1 MACAAAGSVPRESA
15 DEELFLPPATMGQV
29 PQAAWIMARLC
40 PVHLQHAWPISSMAR
55 KVVTSALKD
64 RTAVSLILPLFQAF
78 TMDAGSKSTKVRVA
92 ELCERLEEYAALAMG
107 TGSTTVGRALG
118 HPKHSARGSDASSD
132 TGSRGGGSGE
142 RRQSPLVP
150 REPDPIRA
158 SMAAAPG
165 SVSPMAVRR
174 MVGGRFGP
182 LHTPAGTVIL
192 SYPTMRGV
200 AEALVRTANGEGPAG
215 ADAGGAAGSTDDVFS
230 PLASSTACDTPDS
243 RGAAAA
249 GQDKLPP
256 PEMRVRIT
264 GFGVEPAS
272 RHEGLAAKRSIAWG
286 RFPDGWPNISLDRVK
301 DVRYNTVALLLD
313 LRHPESL
320 FEQLCVLYS
329 LPQYG
334 ALRLR
339 VVVPYFPGQSD
350 RISQSGEVATAWV
363 LARLLSQ
370 LPPCGSGP
378 AQLIVMDIHALQ
390 ERHFFL
396 DQVQVRPRSCV
407 GLVRERLLRS
417 PDAADIAIAWPDDGA
432 AKRFASHF
440 HRCGHAVF
448 PLVICHK
455 RREGNRR
462 VVHIAEGDPTGKVV
476 CIVDDLVQSGGT
488 LLQCAEALLAAGAV
502 RVMAYVTHA
511 VFPDES
517 WRRFTAQD
525 CPIDTFFITD
535 TIPEMAD
542 RLRGVAPFE
551 VLSIAPVLADLL
563 GLDDHLTP
571 ESC

>member
-1 MACAAAGSVPRESA
+1 
-15 DEELFLPPATMGQV
+15 
-29 PQAAWIMARLC
+29 MARLC

-78 TMDAGSKSTKVRVA
+78 TMDAGSKSTEVRVA
-92 ELCERLEEYAALAMG
+92 ELSARLEEYAALAMG

-118 HPKHSARGSDASSD
+118 HPKHSPRDSDASSD
-132 TGSRGGGSGE
+132 GGSRGGGTGA
-142 RRQSPLVP
+142 RRQSPLAP
-150 REPDPIRA
+150 RDPDPIRA

-165 SVSPMAVRR
+165 SMSPMAARR

-182 LHTPAGTVIL
+182 LHTPSGTVVL

-200 AEALVRTANGEGPAG
+200 AEALVRTANGEGPPAAG
-215 ADAGGAAGSTDDVFS
+215 MVGAMGGDSDDSGGVANTAGAAAGAADAGVGAATIGAGAGAPDGSRRD
-230 PLASSTACDTPDS
+230 
-243 RGAAAA
+243 AAAPQEA
-249 GQDKLPP
+249 LPP
-256 PEMRVRIT
+256 PETRVCFT
-264 GFGVEPAS
+264 KFGVEPAS
-272 RHEGLAAKRSIAWG
+272 KHEGLAAKRSIEWG

-313 LRHPESL
+313 LRHPQAL

-350 RISQSGEVATAWV
+350 RISHSGEVATAWV

-378 AQLIVMDIHALQ
+378 AQLIVLDIHALQ

-432 AKRFASHF
+432 AKRFSSHF
-440 HRCGHAVF
+440 HRCGHAIF

-455 RREGNRR
+455 RREGDKR
-462 VVHIAEGDPTGKVV
+462 VVHIAEGDPAGKVV

-517 WRRFTAQD
+517 WRRFTASD
-525 CPIDTFFITD
+525 CPIDRFFITD

-542 RLRGVAPFE
+542 QLRGVAPFE

-563 GLDDHLTP
+563 GLDDHLVP
-571 ESC
+571 ECG